1 MEREA
6 EVVAMVERLW
16 LVQLEEWVEVD
27 LARGLPA
34 EMAMVGKEA
43 AVMVGGGCFE
53 GEMEAA
59 EGWGMA
65 REAEVRAGGG
75 WEGTGTA
82 SEDWGMVRE
91 AAVMEGGG
99 WEETGTASEGW
110 GTDKGAVR
118 EGAEEM
124 EGARGMGELAGME
137 GVAARSSKEANC
149 ETEGRPTGSFHTDVF
164 IPAPIDPHPCHRSQQ
179 RTSLTLHP
187 RPCFPC

>member
-1 MEREA
+1 
-6 EVVAMVERLW
+6 MVR
-16 LVQLEEWVEVD
+16 
-27 LARGLPA
+27 
-34 EMAMVGKEA
+34 EA
-43 AVMVGGGCFE
+43 AVMEGGGWE
-53 GEMEAA
+53 GEGAA
-59 EGWGMA
+59 AKCWGMA

-75 WEGTGTA
+75 WEGEGA
-82 SEDWGMVRE
+82 AAKDWGMVRV

>member
-82 SEDWGMVRE
+82 
-91 AAVMEGGG
+91 
-99 WEETGTASEGW
+99 
-110 GTDKGAVR
+110 
-118 EGAEEM
+118 
-124 EGARGMGELAGME
+124 
-137 GVAARSSKEANC
+137 
-149 ETEGRPTGSFHTDVF
+149 
-164 IPAPIDPHPCHRSQQ
+164 
-179 RTSLTLHP
+179 
-187 RPCFPC
+187 